1 MTPVFAKAYSPAEVH
16 FQLEDCDARVE
27 PRKVLMCAPE
37 FYNIV
42 DVKNVHMQNQKG
54 TVNKERVD
62 IQWDAIRNTYLAF
75 KNQKFLDEVHV
86 IDGVEGLEDMVF
98 VANQSFPWVMWN
110 GEKIALM
117 SRMRFE
123 NRQNEIPYIED
134 FYKDHGYKIVD
145 LQSKYHFE
153 GMGDMVA
160 HPCKRLLYGGYG
172 FRSEKNVYDEIA
184 RTLDAPIVT
193 LELINEQYYHLDTC
207 FLPLNHAEVLIAPDA
222 FSPESINTIRRMFE
236 GVYEVPDHEA
246 FDGFACNAHIIYG
259 TNRATSAAII
269 QKNNPVALNIV
280 QQSAHVVAE
289 VETSEFM
296 KSGGSVF
303 CLKMMVY

>member
-1 MTPVFAKAYSPAEVH
+1 MTPVFAKAYGTNEVH

-27 PRKVLMCAPE
+27 PRKVLMCTPN
-37 FYNIV
+37 YYTIV

-54 TVNKERVD
+54 NVNPEKAN
-62 IQWDAIRNTYLAF
+62 IQWDNLRNTYLGF
-75 KNQKFLDEVHV
+75 KTQKYLDEVHV

-98 VANQSFPWVMWN
+98 CANQSFPWVMWN

-117 SRMRFE
+117 SRMRHE

-153 GMGDMVA
+153 GMGVMIA
-160 HPCKRLLYGGYG
+160 HPGKRLLYGGYG
-172 FRSEKNVYDEIA
+172 FRSDKLVYEEIA
-184 RTLDAPIVT
+184 RTLDAPIIT
-193 LELINEQYYHLDTC
+193 LELINENYYHLDTC

-222 FSPESINTIRRMFE
+222 FSPESIAIIRKMFE
-236 GVYEVPDHEA
+236 GVYEIPEQEA
-246 FDGFACNAHIIYG
+246 IDGFACNAHIIYG
-259 TNRATSAAII
+259 TNKMGSAAII
-269 QKNNPVALNIV
+269 QRNNPVSLNIV
-280 QQSAHVVAE
+280 QQSAHSVME
-289 VETSEFM
+289 VETGEFM

-303 CLKMMVY
+303 CMKMMVY

>member
-1 MTPVFAKAYSPAEVH
+1 MTPVFAKAYGTNEVH

-27 PRKVLMCAPE
+27 PRKILMCTPD
-37 FYNIV
+37 YYSIV

-54 TVNKERVD
+54 NVNPEKAN
-62 IQWDAIRNTYLAF
+62 IQWDNLRNTYLGF
-75 KNQKFLDEVHV
+75 KTQKYLDEVHV

-98 VANQSFPWVMWN
+98 CANQSFPWVMWN

-117 SRMRFE
+117 SRMRYE

-153 GMGDMVA
+153 GMGDMIA
-160 HPCKRLLYGGYG
+160 HPGKRLLYGGYG
-172 FRSEKNVYDEIA
+172 FRSDKNVYEEIA
-184 RTLDAPIVT
+184 RTLDAPIIT
-193 LELINEQYYHLDTC
+193 LELINEHFYHLDTC

-222 FSPESINTIRRMFE
+222 FSPESLAIIRKMFE
-236 GVYEVPDHEA
+236 GVYEIPEQEA
-246 FDGFACNAHIIYG
+246 LEGFACNAHIIYG
-259 TNRATSAAII
+259 TNKMGSAAII
-269 QKNNPVALNIV
+269 QRNNPVSLNIV
-280 QQSAHVVAE
+280 QQSAHSVME
-289 VETSEFM
+289 VETGEFM

-303 CLKMMVY
+303 CMKMMVY